1 MQYTVGHIAGVS
13 LAQLLVICE
22 TLMRYNVQCRRVYI
36 TLPLLLEYIFKQSG
50 IARTGISFSLNILV
64 EIVPIFSMPTTG
76 RCGHSFFIFSDTKL
90 KSTACI
96 FLCLTPT
103 VLKITQRR
111 IVKVKQ
117 KDLGWMNWNEV
128 KQEQKTMMDGSCCCV
143 ALCSTHRSEEDEQVG
158 DTHGLKPIK
167 FYHQLNT
174 SYRRRYTRRWNP
186 VVCIYI

>member
-1 MQYTVGHIAGVS
+1 MFS
-13 LAQLLVICE
+13 L
-22 TLMRYNVQCRRVYI
+22 
-36 TLPLLLEYIFKQSG
+36 YIFWYKLSL
-50 IARTGISFSLNILV
+50 SFPYQPMV
-64 EIVPIFSMPTTG
+64 DVVTAF
-76 RCGHSFFIFSDTKL
+76 SFFL

-174 SYRRRYTRRWNP
+174 SYRRRYARRWNP